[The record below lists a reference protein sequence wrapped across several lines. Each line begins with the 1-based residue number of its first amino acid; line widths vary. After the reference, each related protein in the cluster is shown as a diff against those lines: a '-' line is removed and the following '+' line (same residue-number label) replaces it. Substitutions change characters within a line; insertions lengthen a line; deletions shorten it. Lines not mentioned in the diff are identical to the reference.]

1 MCIEI
6 PSLPDVYWMSSYIR
20 VPDYLMI
27 IMIMILNDL
36 LRHWHKL
43 VPLSFDESS
52 LISIFLQMIQLTS
65 A

>member
-6 PSLPDVYWMSSYIR
+6 PSLPDVYWMSSFIR